1 VLSFDPGVIEHGAGV
16 DEEVSCPSAI
26 QSFSFSSA
34 VSGSAK
40 NDREIIMVDGQLSPE
55 DLFVEIMWVQGDQ
68 RSMWQSL
75 EAETSRSHWLSLLEL
90 PLITAKGDGRT
101 RSRQL
106 TVVHKGGCSRTGQPS
121 NIEPWIEL
129 EDVVQSTQSGVDI
142 DTSTGSVSAELGIR
156 EQVVFA
162 LELAPDIKSVK
173 LHCQNGWQERTGVRD
188 GRARF
193 TEVPRVECQAGW
205 IGDRRGWVLIDADAE
220 ILRCLFEPDQV
231 VCDSL

>member
-1 VLSFDPGVIEHGAGV
+1 VLSFDPGLIEPEDRM
-16 DEEVSCPSAI
+16 DEDAHCSSPV
-26 QSFSFSSA
+26 QNFSFSSA

-40 NDREIIMVDGQLSPE
+40 NVREIIMVDGHLSKE
-55 DLFVEIMWVQGDQ
+55 DLLVEIMWTQGDQ
-68 RSMWQSL
+68 RQTWQSL
-75 EAETSRSHWLSLLEL
+75 EVEPSRSHWISLLEQ
-90 PLITAKGDGRT
+90 PLLSAKEDSDT

-106 TVVHKGGCSRTGQPS
+106 TVVHEGGCSRTGLPP

-129 EDVVQSTQSGVDI
+129 EDVVLSTRSSEDI
-142 DTSTGSVSAELGIR
+142 ESAENAAASGSDVR

-188 GRARF
+188 GRAKF
-193 TEVPRVECQAGW
+193 IAVPREECQAGW
-205 IGDRRGWVLIDADAE
+205 IGDRRGWVLIDKDAE
-220 ILRCLFEPDQV
+220 ILRCLFELDQV